1 MHYGPWVTAGHRRKK
16 CPSSLKHLVFNVYFE
31 DIRSYKKNP
40 GSGTEGYLNQLR
52 LSTLYFS
59 RLAATGKRFEIGVEV
74 ATAGKF
80 DDIVMYLVDERQYCL
95 VQAKHK
101 QDESKRI
108 TLDDLLK
115 TTTEYSLPKYF
126 DSFLGLK
133 QEAYCREDQLRYIV
147 IYTNLN
153 VDEHVMKVLERVHQS
168 PIGDTF
174 LDTLNVRCNGKKP
187 TLYRFNID
195 NSQFTE
201 SLIDRI
207 SPICEV
213 ARKLAE
219 QLVQR
224 KKISINPN
232 GVFHEFHA
240 LLARDVFDL
249 DRQLFQENFLAGDL
263 TGVSECV
270 LKFRHLLERTL
281 RAMLKLEPDFSITD
295 LNAMIGAGKLKLLFE
310 PGFLCKPATSSRGPT
325 KEWADYRVQRTEV
338 VEFFQHLILAADQ
351 PNFIELEAITKVE
364 VFGLRDYVDECM
376 QVVFDQVDRWI
387 RDGEGV
393 FLGATDWQRI
403 CDESRARITGKKWL
417 LKSEEYQKTNPATG
431 YLFERNSLLGPVQE
445 FLGSTQH
452 DTLLLVAA
460 YKAEVSAARILQVLG
475 TLGVQFVV
483 FDAHCFRDIEDLESC
498 IPFVRHLSDRLI
510 VVVFGEQCCQ
520 SVTKNVRYKFKGLT
534 KAKTVYI
541 IAASGQDWLEEIK
554 LLYRDVFELADMAAQ
569 SRRQLLEKKI
579 TLQTREVRL
588 VDVMSEDD
596 ALQLI
601 DMEIISQLLTNQLDP
616 VAYSFKY
623 QRALQGHYFARTLR
637 SDHSSMDEAEF
648 DRLVP
653 CNRVVILSDGPG
665 MGKTTFLERFIDRL
679 SSALPDHVICLMHL
693 KFYTETIEEI
703 TQLNADTLSVEDAIR
718 HVTKCFFAEST
729 RFGQV
734 LFRNAILNTGKLIVL
749 VDGYDSVI
757 WRYKKSVV
765 RACQLFLRAPFQIRN
780 LLLATRPHELD
791 YLRGALPSAKIVSLR
806 PFGERQCV
814 EFLSQRWQCEDHS
827 EAYRLLRH
835 LAATYGDWVAGSPF
849 QLKLLADLHQQRP
862 DTFRCFGGL
871 LELYLERQFYASN
884 QRAIQ
889 IMGIG
894 QQRMAAETLKRAA
907 HDSHRELSA
916 ALTFSPGRPV
926 NMAPFTYLLDIG
938 MIVFED
944 GRVRFEHRVVQ
955 EYFAAEALMVG
966 RFEDEQ
972 LRAVLANPENRFLHR
987 FLEYH
992 LAKEKNAPYRD
1003 RFRRYLHL
1011 EGPAWPGL
1019 QLITAS
1025 AADDGR

>member
-1 MHYGPWVTAGHRRKK
+1 MELLTRRLQK
-16 CPSSLKHLVFNVYFE
+16 
-31 DIRSYKKNP
+31 SYKKNP

-80 DDIVMYLVDERQYCL
+80 DDILMYLVDERQYCL

-126 DSFLGLK
+126 DSFLGLQ
-133 QEAYCREDQLRYIV
+133 QEDYCREGQLRYIV

-153 VDEHVMKVLERVHQS
+153 VDEHVMKVIERVHQS
-168 PIGDTF
+168 PIAGDTF
-174 LDTLNVRCNGKKP
+174 LDTLNVRCNGKEP
-187 TLYRFNID
+187 TLYRFNTD
-195 NSQFTE
+195 NSQFIE

-249 DRQLFQENFLAGDL
+249 DRQLFREDFLAGGL
-263 TGVSECV
+263 SGCV
-270 LKFRHLLERTL
+270 DKFRHLLERTL
-281 RAMLKLEPDFSITD
+281 RAMLKLESDFSITD
-295 LNAMIGAGKLKLLFE
+295 LNALIGAGKLKLLFE
-310 PGFLCKPATSSRGPT
+310 PGFLCKPPVPSS
-325 KEWADYRVQRTEV
+325 KEWADYRAGRTEV

-364 VFGLRDYVDECM
+364 VFGLREYVDECM

-393 FLGATDWQRI
+393 FLGATDWHRI
-403 CDESRARITGKKWL
+403 CDDSRARITGKKWL

-460 YKAEVSAARILQVLG
+460 YKAEVSAARMLQVLG
-475 TLGVQFVV
+475 TLRTQFVV

-498 IPFVRHLSDRLI
+498 IPFVRHLSADRLI

-554 LLYRDVFELADMAAQ
+554 LVYRDVFELADMAAK

-588 VDVMSEDD
+588 VDVMSEED
-596 ALQLI
+596 ALQLL

-623 QRALQGHYFARTLR
+623 QRALQGRYFARTLH
-637 SDHSSMDEAEF
+637 SDHSWMDEAEF

-665 MGKTTFLERFIDRL
+665 MGKTTFLQRFIDRL

-703 TQLNADTLSVEDAIR
+703 TQLNADTLSVEDAIW

-765 RACQLFLRAPFQIRN
+765 RACQLFLRPPFQIRN

-791 YLRGALPSAKIVSLR
+791 YLRAALPSAKIVSLR
-806 PFGERQCV
+806 PFGELQCV
-814 EFLSQRWQCEDHS
+814 DFLSHRLSSSEDDHS

-835 LAATYGDWVAGSPF
+835 LAATYGDWVAGNPF
-849 QLKLLADLHQQRP
+849 QLKLLADLYQQRP
-862 DTFRCFGGL
+862 EAFRCFGGL

-907 HDSHRELSA
+907 HDSHRELAS
-916 ALTFSPGRPV
+916 ALTFFPGRPV
-926 NMAPFTYLLDIG
+926 HMAPFTYLLDIG
-938 MIVFED
+938 MIIFED

-955 EYFAAEALMVG
+955 EYFAAEALMV
-966 RFEDEQ
+966 RFDDDDQQ
-972 LRAVLANPENRFLHR
+972 LRAVLADPANRFLHR
-987 FLEYH
+987 FLDYH

-1003 RFRRYLHL
+1003 RFRRYTS
-1011 EGPAWPGL
+1011 EARPGPANSSQPPPTMAVN
-1019 QLITAS
+1019 QIN
-1025 AADDGR
+1025 DK